1 MEKIINLIKYIII
14 GIIQG
19 ISEILPIS
27 SSAHLAITYKLLNIN
42 NQNQFDLTIFLH
54 FASCLA
60 LCIFF
65 KDELIDMI
73 VGFIKYVLKKDKTC
87 KDSFMLFV
95 YLIIATIPSVIV
107 GLLIKPLVENSFNN
121 FILIGINLFITG
133 LILLTF
139 LFFKKNTNNTYNF
152 KNTFVVGLFQCLA
165 MFPGISR
172 SGITLFGSKISRLNN
187 KLGKQF
193 SFLLL
198 IPISFGS
205 FILSLLDLSSYTFD
219 VSNFYLYVISMI
231 VTFIFTL
238 LSLRLFFTKSHK
250 VPYHYYSIYLFFLSL
265 IVIFLFNNYF

>member
-1 MEKIINLIKYIII
+1 MEKIIDLIKYIII

-27 SSAHLAITYKLLNIN
+27 SSAHLVITYKLLSIN
-42 NQNQFDLTIFLH
+42 NQNQFNLTIFLH

-73 VGFIKYVLKKDKTC
+73 VGFIKYVFKKDKTC

-107 GLLIKPLVENSFNN
+107 GLLIKPLVEDSFNN

-139 LFFKKNTNNTYNF
+139 SMFKKNTNNTYTF
-152 KNTFVVGLFQCLA
+152 KNTFIVGLFQCLA

-172 SGITLFGSKISRLNN
+172 SGITIFGSKISRLNN

-205 FILSLLDLSSYTFD
+205 FILSLLDLTSYTFD

-238 LSLRLFFTKSHK
+238 LSLRLFFTKSNK
-250 VPYHYYSIYLFFLSL
+250 VPYHYYSIYLFFVSL

>member
-27 SSAHLAITYKLLNIN
+27 SSAHLAITYKLLSIN

-107 GLLIKPLVENSFNN
+107 GLLIKPLVEDSFNN

-139 LFFKKNTNNTYNF
+139 SMFKKNTNNTYNF

-172 SGITLFGSKISRLNN
+172 SGITILGSKVSRLNN

-205 FILSLLDLSSYTFD
+205 FIFSFLILILIKYQISLLIL
-219 VSNFYLYVISMI
+219 N
-231 VTFIFTL
+231 
-238 LSLRLFFTKSHK
+238 
-250 VPYHYYSIYLFFLSL
+250 
-265 IVIFLFNNYF
+265 

>member
-27 SSAHLAITYKLLNIN
+27 SSAHLAITYKLLSIN

-73 VGFIKYVLKKDKTC
+73 VGFIKYVFKKDKTC

-107 GLLIKPLVENSFNN
+107 GLLIKPLVEDSFNN

-139 LFFKKNTNNTYNF
+139 SFFKKNTNNTYNF

-172 SGITLFGSKISRLNN
+172 SGITIFGSKISHLNN

-205 FILSLLDLSSYTFD
+205 FILSLLDLSSYTFA

-238 LSLRLFFTKSHK
+238 LSLRLFFTKSNK
-250 VPYHYYSIYLFFLSL
+250 IPYHYYSIYLFFVSL